1 MKVQKNTRLFVFEW
15 DILKLFFFISN
26 FEIWSSYNIMLIRKN
41 IGKLTLL
48 VKISMSYHN
57 LYDVL
62 GVENG
67 ASQQEI
73 KAKYY

>member
-1 MKVQKNTRLFVFEW
+1 MIIT
-15 DILKLFFFISN
+15 
-26 FEIWSSYNIMLIRKN
+26 KN
-41 IGKLTLL
+41 IGSLCLL
-48 VKISMSYHN
+48 LRLSHRYHN

>member
-1 MKVQKNTRLFVFEW
+1 
-15 DILKLFFFISN
+15 
-26 FEIWSSYNIMLIRKN
+26 MLIRKN

-62 GVENG
+62 GIDNG